1 MTLWLLR
8 SGGRARSHAYA
19 GRVDPE
25 DQKLWVL
32 ARAVRARA
40 RAEEGAALRD
50 VDGRTYAGAKVALPS
65 LPLSA
70 VVVCVAMAISSG
82 SRGAE
87 AVVILSDEAVGEAD
101 LAAVRDF
108 AGPGVAVLRGTA
120 DGRIE
125 ETLTT

>member
-1 MTLWLLR
+1 M
-8 SGGRARSHAYA
+8 
-19 GRVDPE
+19 DPE
-25 DQKLWVL
+25 DQKLSVL

-50 VDGRTYAGAKVALPS
+50 LDGRTYAGAGVALPS
-65 LPLSA
+65 LSLSA
-70 VVVCVAMAISSG
+70 VGVCVAMALSSG

-87 AVVILSDEAVGEAD
+87 AVVVLADDPVSEAD
-101 LAAVRDF
+101 LAVVRDF
-108 AGPGVAVLRGTA
+108 AGPGVAVHRGSA